1 MLKCYA
7 SWEVAEL
14 IYFSHMVVYKSWSGE
29 KWISRLKIIKKY
41 WQKESDI
48 EDKKGSYIIIWY
60 PLSIKESEG
69 RQGQWS
75 WE

>member
-1 MLKCYA
+1 MDIK
-7 SWEVAEL
+7 
-14 IYFSHMVVYKSWSGE
+14 IKNYKEILTKG
-29 KWISRLKIIKKY
+29 
-41 WQKESDI
+41 ESDI